1 MSPRPGPRMAY
12 LGLRLTAEQLAWLD
26 AQAKAHEQTRSEV
39 LRAIIDAAR
48 VRPQV

>member
-1 MSPRPGPRMAY
+1 MAY

-26 AQAKAHEQTRSEV
+26 AQAKAHGSDRSKEI
-39 LRAIIDAAR
+39 RALIDAAR